1 MSNLSVFTSIFVL
14 SFGLSTLFAG
24 LFTAYFGAGKSRK
37 IGLAL
42 TLVGLVVIA
51 FFVSAT
57 WDIAPGVEM
66 SAWTAEE
73 VALGVSAVAGAA
85 VGTLVALVAF
95 LVSIMK
101 A

>member
-1 MSNLSVFTSIFVL
+1 MTYGSVFAGLVVL
-14 SFGLSTLFAG
+14 SFGLFILLSG

-37 IGLAL
+37 IGLGL
-42 TLVGLVVIA
+42 TLVGLVSLA

-57 WDIAPGVEM
+57 WPLLPGFTM
-66 SAWTAEE
+66 NFWTPQDAAVGIVAVLAASLGAI
-73 VALGVSAVAGAA
+73 VALG
-85 VGTLVALVAF
+85 LF